1 MGCAIIIAS
10 GGELK
15 TMDKPSDSDM
25 AEIRDFISSVE
36 WRFAKTMPQWP
47 HFYNVLGWNPEKRD
61 GFFKLVSAIFNYG
74 YQKEWPPSDERKQ
87 LGSDWKRIVTYFNV
101 DEYKYWV
108 MDATVEE
115 TDLINRA
122 KIS

>member
-1 MGCAIIIAS
+1 LGA
-10 GGELK
+10 
-15 TMDKPSDSDM
+15 KPGDNDM
-25 AEIRDFISSVE
+25 AEIRAFISSAE

-47 HFYNVLGWNPEKRD
+47 HFYNVLSWNPKKRD
-61 GFFKLVSAIFNYG
+61 GFVKLVSAIFNHG
-74 YQKEWPPSDERKQ
+74 YQKEWPPPDERER
-87 LGSDWKRIVTYFNV
+87 LGSDWKRIVTYFDV

-122 KIS
+122 EIS